1 MKDIIP
7 KAILMCQLIF
17 FFLSL
22 MWLSEPV
29 PNACVTVIALRV
41 RPKERD
47 RAEHNQ
53 KVTWKKNC
61 LFFIKNVG
69 NQMHHTFF
77 LSALMSDL
85 W

>member
-29 PNACVTVIALRV
+29 PNACVTVIALHV

-47 RAEHNQ
+47 GAEHNQ
-53 KVTWKKNC
+53 KVTWKKIASS
-61 LFFIKNVG
+61 L
-69 NQMHHTFF
+69 
-77 LSALMSDL
+77 
-85 W
+85 